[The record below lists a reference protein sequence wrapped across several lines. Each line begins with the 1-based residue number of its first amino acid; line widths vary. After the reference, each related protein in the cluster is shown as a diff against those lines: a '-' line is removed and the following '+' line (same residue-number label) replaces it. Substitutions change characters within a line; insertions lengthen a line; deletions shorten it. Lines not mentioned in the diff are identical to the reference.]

1 MIFTE
6 DRDGKASE
14 GMHGSLFAVRRSRF
28 AIRGYWF
35 VVRQANGSCEWRTT
49 NSVKPSSIGMLPI
62 DRPDVGAVFLE
73 RIEMHHPIEDD
84 GMKLATV
91 GVTFLFRDD

>member
-14 GMHGSLFAVRRSRF
+14 GMHGSLFVVRGSLF
-28 AIRGYWF
+28 RGYWF
-35 VVRQANGSCEWRTT
+35 VVRQANSSCEWPTT
-49 NSVKPSSIGMLPI
+49 NGVKPSSIRVLPI

-84 GMKLATV
+84 GMKLAAA